1 MKPPALIRKALY
13 ARRSREEFET
23 FFNLNRAELVEG
35 ILSMVIN
42 ERRNLNGA
50 ILESVWLSRFSRR
63 TIKEIRGKFI
73 LMRTFKDLHVISVN
87 IEDLPALVQVLVEDF
102 GERGGLDLT
111 NSAFIAHGL

>member
-13 ARRSREEFET
+13 ARRSREEFAT
-23 FFNLNRAELVEG
+23 CFNLTRVELVEA

-63 TIKEIRGKFI
+63 TINEIRGKFI
-73 LMRTFKDLHVISVN
+73 VMHTFKDLRVISVN
-87 IEDLPALVQVLVEDF
+87 IEDLPALLEVLVEDF
-102 GERGGLDLT
+102 GEGGGLDLT
-111 NSAFIAHGL
+111 DSAFLAHGL